1 MKLIR
6 KAKANWQ
13 GTGMEGKG
21 TISTQSTTL
30 NNAQLSFKTRFED
43 GVGTNPEELIGAA
56 HAGCFSMKLSFVL
69 SELGFVPENI
79 DTTAKVI
86 FEDGKITQ
94 IHLEL
99 AAKVPG
105 ISEDDFQKAALNA
118 KENCPVSQLL
128 KADIFLS
135 ATLEA

>member
-99 AAKVPG
+99 VAKVPG

>member
-1 MKLIR
+1 
-6 KAKANWQ
+6 
-13 GTGMEGKG
+13 MEGKG

>member
-1 MKLIR
+1 M
-6 KAKANWQ
+6 
-13 GTGMEGKG
+13 
-21 TISTQSTTL
+21 
-30 NNAQLSFKTRFED
+30 
-43 GVGTNPEELIGAA
+43 IGAA